1 MRSVNQIRCFRSVVT
16 KEGNSFK
23 PLLLLCL
30 SYFPKVTSIDQKKI
44 ELKRLLM
51 NQTLPRKVFSFFKKL
66 ELHLLGIKIFKL
78 FCQLLAYAIRQSKL
92 FDFSS
97 VCVLC
102 KINKNQL
109 KTMTMNPLM
118 FELGLK
124 LERQDCEALNTS
136 SALILQK
143 VIVRKIGQLNWDNN
157 SLSKKKIMRIS
168 ELLARLARFLSI
180 ADRTSPLLK
189 GWLQLS

>member
-1 MRSVNQIRCFRSVVT
+1 MIICIEENIRRYMRSVNQIRCFRSVVT

-78 FCQLLAYAIRQSKL
+78 FCQLLAYAIR
-92 FDFSS
+92 
-97 VCVLC
+97 
-102 KINKNQL
+102 
-109 KTMTMNPLM
+109 
-118 FELGLK
+118 
-124 LERQDCEALNTS
+124 
-136 SALILQK
+136 
-143 VIVRKIGQLNWDNN
+143 
-157 SLSKKKIMRIS
+157 
-168 ELLARLARFLSI
+168 
-180 ADRTSPLLK
+180 
-189 GWLQLS
+189 